1 MAMSSYF
8 GGFRLRQPLA
18 AEIGAGISGG
28 SVGNPDSPAG
38 SGDAADA
45 SCTGAREV
53 SSNMTTGEM
62 AGQTALNPPRLTT
75 VAWPPARLP
84 RRPRLEHHGRLSSE
98 WLPAVYL
105 LAVAARGGGGICSA
119 AEPVKR

>member
-1 MAMSSYF
+1 MAMCSYF
-8 GGFRLRQPLA
+8 GGFRLRQPLP

-28 SVGNPDSPAG
+28 SVGNPGSPAG

-75 VAWPPARLP
+75 VAWPRPACQGGHDLNTTGVCLP
-84 RRPRLEHHGRLSSE
+84 NGCPPFTY
-98 WLPAVYL
+98 WP
-105 LAVAARGGGGICSA
+105 
-119 AEPVKR
+119 